1 VSALNVPSYNAAVG
15 PPISL
20 WAEPVL
26 RDLDRQIAAHPPRG
40 PLLVDFSNAF
50 FLEPYSTP
58 IMAQLQ
64 RSGVA
69 FVTDDATQ
77 IHQVGPDRR
86 FNGHNARARIL
97 YRQGNGALTTP
108 AGEKRIAFHA
118 GLNPA
123 ERAELD
129 QLVASGR
136 QSERRTALQR
146 DWARATIG
154 IFIAPLDGPRAKSTT
169 G

>member
-1 VSALNVPSYNAAVG
+1 
-15 PPISL
+15 L

-26 RDLDRQIAAHPPRG
+26 RDLDRQISAHPPRG
-40 PLLVDFSNAF
+40 PLLVDFSNTF

-64 RSGVA
+64 RSGVE
-69 FVTDDATQ
+69 FVTDNATQ

-108 AGEKRIAFHA
+108 VGEQRIAFHA
-118 GLNPA
+118 GLSPA
-123 ERAELD
+123 QREELD
-129 QLVASGR
+129 ELVASGQ
-136 QSERRTALQR
+136 QSERRTDLQR
-146 DWARATIG
+146 NWDRATIG
-154 IFIAPLDGPRAKSTT
+154 IFIAPLDGPRAREAVSP
-169 G
+169 